1 MKDGAVVHNPE
12 FGLIWF
18 SGFNGEDIQPCFN
31 LVQWFQ
37 RRRVKCE
44 KKQTTDDGSRSPS
57 DDKYIGKLK
66 RY

>member
-12 FGLIWF
+12 FDLIWF
-18 SGFNGEDIQPCFN
+18 SGFNGEDIQACLN

-44 KKQTTDDGSRSPS
+44 KNGRQMTVADHQAMTNT
-57 DDKYIGKLK
+57 
-66 RY
+66 